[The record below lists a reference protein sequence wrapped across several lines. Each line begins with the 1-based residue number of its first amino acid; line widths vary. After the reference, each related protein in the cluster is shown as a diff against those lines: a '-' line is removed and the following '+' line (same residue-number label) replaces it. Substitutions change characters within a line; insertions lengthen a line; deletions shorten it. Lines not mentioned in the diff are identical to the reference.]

1 MLKQNTV
8 IINKVNI
15 MSRKKEAKGNWSL
28 SIGFY
33 PGILFGARTYEE
45 PKQVTHVIYL
55 PFVDFAFE
63 QQY

>member
-1 MLKQNTV
+1 
-8 IINKVNI
+8 
-15 MSRKKEAKGNWSL
+15 MSKRKEAKGNWSL

-55 PFVDFAFE
+55 PFIDFAFE
-63 QQY
+63 QHY

>member
-1 MLKQNTV
+1 MQKQNIV
-8 IINKVNI
+8 IVKKVNI
-15 MSRKKEAKGNWSL
+15 MSKKNEAKGNWSL

-45 PKQVTHVIYL
+45 PNQVTHVVYL

>member
-1 MLKQNTV
+1 MASEQNKQ
-8 IINKVNI
+8 
-15 MSRKKEAKGNWSL
+15 WSL
-28 SIGFY
+28 SIGTY

-45 PKQVTHVIYL
+45 PNQITHVVYL

>member
-1 MLKQNTV
+1 
-8 IINKVNI
+8 
-15 MSRKKEAKGNWSL
+15 MSKKNEAKGNWSL

-45 PKQVTHVIYL
+45 PNQVTHVVYL